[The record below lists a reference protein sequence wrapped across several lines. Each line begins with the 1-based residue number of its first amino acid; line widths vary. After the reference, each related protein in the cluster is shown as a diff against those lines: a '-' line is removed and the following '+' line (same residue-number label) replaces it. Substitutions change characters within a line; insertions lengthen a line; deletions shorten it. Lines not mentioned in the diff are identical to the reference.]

1 MLKKAVISFLLVF
14 NCIYADELA
23 SCYSSTEQKFGIMI
37 DSGEEDQDWGRILYP
52 GFGGYEILLE
62 ASEARAWI
70 NIKYGE
76 VVSDLVMQ
84 VHVKAEGFFPAKTND
99 IIEWRGLKSKR
110 GFEPYAI
117 IYRVTVADEEGKD
130 SNKLLV
136 VSLNKGESEVL
147 GAFSGKDE
155 NKKARELA
163 DTVKPNAE
171 GNKQ

>member
-52 GFGGYEILLE
+52 GF
-62 ASEARAWI
+62 
-70 NIKYGE
+70 
-76 VVSDLVMQ
+76 V
-84 VHVKAEGFFPAKTND
+84 FPAKTND